1 MSKKYPSRYSNG
13 KEISAAQYITEFI
26 CEKMADKNKKELTQ
40 KFWDLPEWKKY
51 YKSQLFAA
59 YGLLKIYDD
68 VAIIKALR
76 SNRAYGIYSLRAPH
90 LDAIIKEEQRKLE
103 IERAKPKTSELK
115 RADTKSKPREIKVKE
130 TNLGKLKELDF

>member
-40 KFWDLPEWKKY
+40 KFWDLPEWKKD

-59 YGLLKIYDD
+59 YGLLKIR
-68 VAIIKALR
+68 LR
-76 SNRAYGIYSLRAPH
+76 SS
-90 LDAIIKEEQRKLE
+90 
-103 IERAKPKTSELK
+103 
-115 RADTKSKPREIKVKE
+115 
-130 TNLGKLKELDF
+130 KELTLSRSLERLK